1 MKAKCLMNKKIVI
14 TFCIAIVTLLFSTNI
29 IFKSFYNHHIYAI
42 IHSILYKITNQFPY
56 PFVLIYIILFVCIL
70 IYIIN
75 KSNQKFLNIIVVFL
89 WQIILFYWLWGFN
102 YGNNLFETT
111 DNKNNNL
118 IDSNYIKEA
127 FINQRKNLNEIKN
140 KIIANKVVAE
150 PNEKELQA
158 ALIKACIILKLPSKY
173 YVKIRELKP
182 NGILLRNGISG
193 IFIPFSHEG
202 HIDAGLTNIEKSFVK
217 LHEMSHGASITDEG
231 EANFVAYI
239 AAIQSN
245 NLHIQYSA
253 ALEYWYLLSKW
264 IKKHNK
270 FLYFQEQNLLSK
282 QVSQDIELIK
292 NNNQKYYSKIS
303 KVGNSIN
310 DIYLKTQGIQSGNNS
325 YDELLIHILEWK
337 MKHKQ

>member
-1 MKAKCLMNKKIVI
+1 MKAKCHMNKKIII
-14 TFCIAIVTLLFSTNI
+14 TFCFVFVTLFFSIYKN
-29 IFKSFYNHHIYAI
+29 FKILYNQHIYVF
-42 IHSILYKITNQFPY
+42 IHSVLYKITHHFPF
-56 PFVLIYIILFVCIL
+56 PFALIYIILFVCIIL
-70 IYIIN
+70 YIFN
-75 KSNQKFLNIIVVFL
+75 KTKEKFLNIIIVFL

-111 DNKNNNL
+111 NNKNNSL
-118 IDSNYIKEA
+118 IDSFYINEA
-127 FINQRKNLNEIKN
+127 FTNQRKNLNEIKN
-140 KIIANKVVAE
+140 KIIANKVVE

-202 HIDAGLTNIEKSFVK
+202 HIDAGLTDIEKPFVK

-264 IKKHNK
+264 IKQHNK
-270 FLYFQEQNLLSK
+270 SLYFQELNLLSK
-282 QVSQDIELIK
+282 QVSQDIKHIK
-292 NNNQKYYSKIS
+292 NNNQKYYSKLS
-303 KVGNSIN
+303 KVGNNLN

-325 YDELLIHILEWK
+325 YDELLYHILDWK
-337 MKHKQ
+337 IKQKQ